1 MKLHNKILI
10 SIVLS
15 TFAGLISREFGFA
28 DFFIKKTAFIGT
40 LFLNALKMIVI
51 PLIAT
56 SIISGIVGIKQSSEL
71 KRLGFKTAGYYALTS
86 LLAIITGCIL
96 VNIIKPGTRSGF
108 TMESSS
114 LNLSGDL
121 SQISKTLM
129 NIIPTNIFDA
139 LSNGNMLSIIMFSLL
154 FGFFIKKTTTNHQE
168 SISTFFNAVFETMQ
182 KMTDFIIKFTPYGVF
197 SLIAKVVAET
207 GSESFSSLG
216 LFAFTVF
223 LALFIHAFITLPALL
238 KIIDSRISP
247 IKHFKAM
254 QTALLTAFS
263 TASSSATLPLTMECA
278 EKKAGVSNKTT
289 SFVIPLGATINMDG
303 TALYECVATI
313 FIAQIY
319 GIHLGMSAQLTIIL
333 TALLVSIGAAGIP
346 MAGLVMMS
354 IILNAV
360 GLPLEGIGL
369 ILAVDRVLDML
380 RTTTNIW
387 SDSCG
392 TAIIAATENEKELK
406 ILN

>member
-1 MKLHNKILI
+1 M
-10 SIVLS
+10 V
-15 TFAGLISREFGFA
+15 
-28 DFFIKKTAFIGT
+28 
-40 LFLNALKMIVI
+40 VI

-56 SIISGIVGIKQSSEL
+56 SIISGIIGIKQSSEL
-71 KRLGFKTAGYYALTS
+71 KRIGLKTVLYYTGTS
-86 LLAIITGCIL
+86 LLAIITGCVL
-96 VNIIKPGTRSGF
+96 VNIIKPGVQDGF
-108 TMESSS
+108 TLQSSN

-139 LSNGNMLSIIMFSLL
+139 LNNGNMLSIILFSLL
-154 FGFFIKKTTTNHQE
+154 FGFFIKKTSQKHQE
-168 SISTFFNAVFETMQ
+168 SISTFFTATFETMQ

-197 SLIAKVVAET
+197 ALISKVVAET
-207 GSESFSSLG
+207 GSESFKSLG
-216 LFAFTVF
+216 LFALTVF
-223 LALFIHAFITLPALL
+223 LALFIHAFITLPTLI
-238 KIIDSRISP
+238 KIVDKRISP

-254 QTALLTAFS
+254 QSALLTAFS

-278 EKKAGVSNKTT
+278 EKKAGISNKTT

-319 GIHLGMSAQLTIIL
+319 GIQLGLSAQLTIVL

-369 ILAVDRVLDML
+369 ILAVDRILDML

-392 TAIIAATENEKELK
+392 TAIIAATEKESNLK